1 MREHLDSR
9 RRKLSQ
15 ILDGLTIEERLE
27 LTERTT
33 SSEAAGWPPRSAT
46 AGAAL
51 DLIADT
57 EADEANGLLPI
68 GSANNLRE
76 IVRLRLSP
84 GSTQ

>member
-9 RRKLSQ
+9 RRELSQ

-33 SSEAAGWPPRSAT
+33 SSRAPGLSPRSAT

-51 DLIADT
+51 DLISDT

-84 GSTQ
+84 GSSL